1 MAAGDEL
8 KRLKAQLE
16 LEEQVAEAIK
26 NSTSSLE
33 NFAEAQKKIRENY
46 KLIKKI
52 NVEIAIIEAEM
63 VGKTGEELDNLK
75 LSVAAL
81 KQQQEAIVKVNKE
94 LSKTKTFALAIGK
107 ELLTG
112 GKVLKD
118 YFIPSL
124 TSIFQKFLSINEL
137 THQTANT
144 LGFQGSK
151 LKGMSDN
158 LSLTRDEFV
167 NMGYDIESAYKAQTA
182 LSDATGRQTMLSQS
196 ASKAIA
202 ETSRITGM
210 AVEDMAG
217 LTGQMEAFGL
227 GAEQS
232 ADIVLNL
239 SKEASDMGLNSG
251 KVIKKFQD
259 NLGLMNKLN
268 FKNGVKGM
276 MAMAKFSEKYK
287 IDMNDVAA
295 VADKVFRPEGA
306 IEAAAQLQVLGGS
319 LAALGDPFQLM
330 YKARNAPEELAKS
343 ISKAAT
349 ASATWDETTKEWKI
363 NANELDRMKEAANAL
378 GMDYSKLVE
387 AAKQGAKIKQFEGLL
402 GGKGLSTK
410 EMDALTG
417 AAQMGEKGAF
427 ITIKGKDTLLKDI
440 DKGYAQSL
448 LQGNKSRDELAA
460 AAKSYQ
466 NDFDAIKNKIM
477 IAFVKIFEKID
488 WAKVIETLKWA
499 GQKLVDFVTGT
510 EKLLGAKGALFT
522 GLAIYFGGKAALQWG
537 MNAAAGFT
545 KDLAVKGAKGLGGI
559 AKRLVGGGTPETPT
573 KGFRPRS
580 VGMGAG
586 DTTGKGGGPGAM
598 TKGINATEMIKGAAA
613 ILILSAALFVFAK
626 ALQELKTVGLEEI
639 GKAAL
644 GLTTLGLAAWG
655 ISKLEASI
663 LEGAFAIGVLS
674 LALIP
679 FAYSMNMMKDVG
691 IGTIGVLAAGLLVL
705 GIAAEALGATA
716 PLIFMGALAIAA
728 LGIAVIPLAYA
739 FNMVADGISTIV
751 KSFTEMFSVIGPNGA
766 SLLMA
771 GLGFMAMAAGVG
783 ILTLALVGL
792 GLASILALPGLMIM
806 GSAVDMLTQG
816 AKAIESSGGSDGLV
830 KSINAINSVDTDKLN
845 ALKDLSMWMALLGG
859 TTTVKFDESLHVDG
873 SIELSGQGGG
883 KTGTDWIKD
892 PIFVAKLKEELAK
905 STNHQ
910 RNGK

>member
-1 MAAGDEL
+1 MAARDDAN
-8 KRLKAQLE
+8 RRKAQLE
-16 LEEQVAEAIK
+16 LEEQIAEAIK
-26 NSTSSLE
+26 NSTASLE
-33 NFAEAQKKIRENY
+33 DFAQAQKKISENY
-46 KLIKKI
+46 KLMKKI
-52 NVEIAIIEAEM
+52 QLEIDELIKIG
-63 VGKTGEELDNLK
+63 GKNLK
-75 LSVAAL
+75 NLTNEEKAQLSTL
-81 KQQQEAIVKVNKE
+81 QQQQEVLVGVNKE

-124 TSIFQKFLSINEL
+124 TSIFQKFLSINDL

-151 LKGMSDN
+151 LKAMSDN
-158 LSLTRDEFV
+158 LSVTRDEFV
-167 NMGYDIESAYKAQTA
+167 NMGYEIESAYKAQTA

-217 LTGQMEAFGL
+217 LAGQMEAFGL

-363 NANELDRMKEAANAL
+363 NANELDRMKEAASAL
-378 GMDYSKLVE
+378 GMDYTKLVE
-387 AAKQGAKIKQFEGLL
+387 TAKQGAKIKQFEGLL
-402 GGKGLSTK
+402 GGKGLSK
-410 EMDALTG
+410 DEMDALVG
-417 AAQMGEKGAF
+417 VAQMGEKGAF

-440 DKGYAQSL
+440 DKGYAKSL

-460 AAKSYQ
+460 SAKSYQ

-477 IAFVKIFEKID
+477 IAFVKLFEKID
-488 WAKVIETLKWA
+488 WAKVIDTLKWA
-499 GQKLVDFVTGT
+499 GQKLVDFVTGA
-510 EKLLGAKGALFT
+510 ENLLGAKGTLLT

-545 KDLAVKGAKGLGGI
+545 KDLVVKGAKGLGGL
-559 AKRLVGGGTPETPT
+559 AKKLVGGGPEIPT
-573 KGFRPRS
+573 KGFKPRS

-586 DTTGKGGGPGAM
+586 ESMEKDGGPGAM

-644 GLTTLGLAAWG
+644 GLTILGLAAWG
-655 ISKLEASI
+655 ISKFEASI
-663 LEGAFAIGVLS
+663 IEGAFAIGVLS

-705 GIAAEALGATA
+705 GIAAEALGATS
-716 PLIFMGALAIAA
+716 PLIIAGAVAIAA

-771 GLGFMAMAAGVG
+771 GLGFIAMAAGVG

-806 GSAVDMLTQG
+806 GSAVDMLVG
-816 AKAIESSGGSDGLV
+816 AASAIESSGGSDGLV

-892 PIFVAKLKEELAK
+892 PIFVSKLKEELAK
-905 STNHQ
+905 STSHQ